1 MLYPTELQAR
11 QALTI
16 HKRERRSERVTLGT
30 LLARQPRSTL
40 RLPWAWRQAARRFP
54 TVLRG
59 KVRVPLDHLE
69 GLPTPESLDG
79 VEVGLLARVGK
90 TEGGPVRCLA
100 LGFLGTEEKTQ
111 SSQTSLPWMNGDE

>member
-1 MLYPTELQAR
+1 
-11 QALTI
+11 
-16 HKRERRSERVTLGT
+16 
-30 LLARQPRSTL
+30 
-40 RLPWAWRQAARRFP
+40 
-54 TVLRG
+54 
-59 KVRVPLDHLE
+59 VRVPLDHLE

-79 VEVGLLARVGK
+79 VEVGLLARVGM